1 MSPSIALPWQQSASV
16 PSIAIAGTLVTPYRL
31 AFFRVD
37 SSFMSTGD
45 GFFLGILGWAL
56 GLAGRGTEAHTILSN
71 LERRRTA
78 EYVGGCVL
86 ALVSLGQGD
95 RDQAISWL
103 QQGVEERDGLMPY
116 LHAWPPWAPLRTDP
130 RFQALLRRMNFPK
143 TAGTPPS
150 A

>member
-1 MSPSIALPWQQSASV
+1 M
-16 PSIAIAGTLVTPYRL
+16 T
-31 AFFRVD
+31 
-37 SSFMSTGD
+37 
-45 GFFLGILGWAL
+45 GFFSGFLDGRWGWPGA
-56 GLAGRGTEAHTILSN
+56 ARRPTRSFPILS
-71 LERRRTA
+71 A

-130 RFQALLRRMNFPK
+130 RFQALLQKMNFP
-143 TAGTPPS
+143 A
-150 A
+150 AEAD